1 MTAQSS
7 SPVTPFLY
15 DRDYQQ
21 WLEETVK
28 LLRDRSFELLD
39 LDNLIEEI
47 EDMGKSSKREV
58 FNRLVVL
65 LIHLLKWKYQS
76 SRQFNS
82 WLSTINEQRR
92 QLFLLFRDSPSLQKS
107 YLPTI
112 FDECYQMACKLAAKE
127 TKLSVTTFPEICPFT
142 EIEILDFDFLPEMSG
157 KSPAQ
162 SETAC
167 AGVST

>member
-1 MTAQSS
+1 MNTKPQAYNRI
-7 SPVTPFLY
+7 TPSLY
-15 DRDYQQ
+15 DHDYQQ

-65 LIHLLKWKYQS
+65 LIHLLKWKYQPAKQS
-76 SRQFNS
+76 NS
-82 WLSTINEQRR
+82 WISTINEQRR
-92 QLFLLFRDSPSLQKS
+92 QLFILFRDSPSLQKN

-112 FDECYQMACKLAAKE
+112 FAESYQMACKLAAKE
-127 TKLSVTTFPEICPFT
+127 TNLALATFPETCPFT
-142 EIEILDFDFLPEMSG
+142 EIEIFDFDFLP
-157 KSPAQ
+157 
-162 SETAC
+162 
-167 AGVST
+167 

>member
-1 MTAQSS
+1 MTTQFPT
-7 SPVTPFLY
+7 PVTPFLY
-15 DRDYQQ
+15 EQDYQQ
-21 WLEETVK
+21 WLEKTVK

-65 LIHLLKWKYQS
+65 LIHLLKWKYQPA
-76 SRQFNS
+76 RQCNS
-82 WLSTINEQRR
+82 WLSTINDQRR
-92 QLFLLFRDSPSLQKS
+92 QLFILFRDSPSLQKS

-127 TKLSVTTFPEICPFT
+127 TNLPLATFPESCPFT
-142 EIEILDFDFLPEMSG
+142 EIKILDFDFLP
-157 KSPAQ
+157 
-162 SETAC
+162 
-167 AGVST
+167 

>member
-1 MTAQSS
+1 MTTQLA

-15 DRDYQQ
+15 EHDYQQ
-21 WLEETVK
+21 WLETTVK

-47 EDMGKSSKREV
+47 EEMGKSSKREV

-65 LIHLLKWKYQS
+65 LIHLLKGKYQPA
-76 SRQFNS
+76 RQSNS

-92 QLFLLFRDSPSLQKS
+92 QLFILFRDSPSLHKS

-112 FDECYQMACKLAAKE
+112 FDESYQMACKLAAKE
-127 TKLSVTTFPEICPFT
+127 TNLPLATFPESCPFT
-142 EIEILDFDFLPEMSG
+142 EIEILDFDFLP
-157 KSPAQ
+157 
-162 SETAC
+162 
-167 AGVST
+167 

>member
-7 SPVTPFLY
+7 TPVTSFLY

-65 LIHLLKWKYQS
+65 LIYLLKWKYQS
-76 SRQFNS
+76 SKQSNS

-127 TKLSVTTFPEICPFT
+127 TKLPVTTFLESCPFT
-142 EIEILDFDFLPEMSG
+142 EVQVLDFDFLPE
-157 KSPAQ
+157 
-162 SETAC
+162 
-167 AGVST
+167 

>member
-1 MTAQSS
+1 MNTQSS
-7 SPVTPFLY
+7 SRVTPFLY
-15 DRDYQQ
+15 EHDYQQ
-21 WLEETVK
+21 WLEKTVK

-65 LIHLLKWKYQS
+65 LIHLLKWKYQPA
-76 SRQFNS
+76 RQSNS

-92 QLFLLFRDSPSLQKS
+92 QLFILFRDSPSLPKS
-107 YLPTI
+107 YLPNI

-127 TKLSVTTFPEICPFT
+127 TNLPLATFPESCPFT
-142 EIEILDFDFLPEMSG
+142 EIEILDFDFLP
-157 KSPAQ
+157 
-162 SETAC
+162 
-167 AGVST
+167 